1 MAKNKAQKQVTS
13 QQPST
18 ALEWRKAREVGELV
32 PLPSGL
38 SARLRPADLMKMVK
52 LGKIP
57 DLLSPLA
64 AKVVWAEQEPGE
76 IGDTLEM
83 AMGYYDL
90 ISIVIPAIFV
100 YPEIVTD
107 EEAGLTD
114 DQILL
119 ADVGQDDRVIA
130 FNLAISGVS
139 AMKQFRERQNE
150 FMAAL
155 SDVNEDSETAV

>member
-1 MAKNKAQKQVTS
+1 MAKKSSKQVPNG

-76 IGDTLEM
+76 IGETLEM

-90 ISIVIPAIFV
+90 ISIVIPSIFV
-100 YPEIVTD
+100 YPKVVMDDGAELADD
-107 EEAGLTD
+107 E
-114 DQILL
+114 ILL
-119 ADVGQDDRVIA
+119 ADIGQDDRVIA

-139 AMKQFRERQNE
+139 AMRQFRERQNE

-155 SDVNEDSETAV
+155 SDSDE